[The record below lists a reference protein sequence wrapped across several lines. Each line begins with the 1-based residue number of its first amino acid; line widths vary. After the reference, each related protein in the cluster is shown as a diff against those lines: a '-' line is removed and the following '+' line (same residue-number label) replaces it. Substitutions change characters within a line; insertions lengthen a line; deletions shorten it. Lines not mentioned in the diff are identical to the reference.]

1 MDLITGLDINTD
13 QLIAISACTDMDT
26 YLITGVV
33 TMWGTWD
40 ASAGDPNLAP
50 PYDQAPGDWVNIKG
64 MNVIGQMA
72 GLSQVD
78 DNAILRDAGLG
89 SLNEA
94 QDEAMLNYWY
104 QEASP
109 TQRQWYLDQQIAY
122 DNDNSTGWKSA
133 GWTTTRSN
141 LFDSFDT
148 DGDGKLSRG
157 TPSAQNDPNVV
168 PTEGYAFLENV
179 RGLDGKSGLTDR
191 YTERVDRQWDIL
203 SKIGNDAD

>member
-40 ASAGDPNLAP
+40 PAAGDPNLAP

-78 DNAILRDAGLG
+78 DNAIL
-89 SLNEA
+89 
-94 QDEAMLNYWY
+94 
-104 QEASP
+104 
-109 TQRQWYLDQQIAY
+109 
-122 DNDNSTGWKSA
+122 
-133 GWTTTRSN
+133 
-141 LFDSFDT
+141 
-148 DGDGKLSRG
+148 
-157 TPSAQNDPNVV
+157 
-168 PTEGYAFLENV
+168 
-179 RGLDGKSGLTDR
+179 
-191 YTERVDRQWDIL
+191 
-203 SKIGNDAD
+203 